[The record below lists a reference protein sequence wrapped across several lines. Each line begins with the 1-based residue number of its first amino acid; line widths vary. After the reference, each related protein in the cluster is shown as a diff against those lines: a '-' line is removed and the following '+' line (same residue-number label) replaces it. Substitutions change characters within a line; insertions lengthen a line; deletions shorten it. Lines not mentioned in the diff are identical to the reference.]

1 MKKIVAILLIL
12 VMSLGLFSCFASDDV
27 TNNIT
32 GTDETSS
39 TTLPTSGTTGT
50 GGTSASTTRPSGTT
64 GTTSSGTTSSGT
76 TSSGNVTTPEVPK
89 EDPDLSGIN
98 PDELALYYE
107 FFNPENHI
115 ALNLDISQK
124 ELQKIQKDYENYSAK
139 GSKSPI
145 YRMADLYVTITKPT
159 GEKLEYCIEQVG
171 VRMKGNTSR
180 TNFWDS
186 SAGMYN
192 LVHFKISFQETFDD
206 AVYYGSD
213 ALTWTDADARK
224 ARKDRTFATL
234 EKIDMRWNKNDDPTY
249 IREYYAYEIY
259 REFGVLAPRT
269 NLASVD
275 IANDHAGVWLFYEP
289 IDKIFLE
296 KNLSPEALGGDL
308 YKLGWTSEGA
318 TFTSFKSY
326 GVEDEDAGQFYV
338 YDLKTNKKTSD
349 HSSLRNLISTLNS
362 SSCNRDTFASVV
374 DVDNF
379 LMFAAV
385 SYITG
390 NPDDLRNNYNN
401 CYIYFRA
408 DNGKMMIIPYDMDR
422 GLGVNKDWNPSGD
435 HMTTDSPFSNKAVG
449 NGNSNQ
455 KNPLFTKGIL
465 NASFF
470 KNEYVEALKVVG
482 ASDML
487 KISTFEESFNT
498 AKNLYSSDSRPS
510 KGYGN
515 AWDHYFTFDMN
526 KSDGSNMSFSNYITK
541 KTATLARYIDGYT
554 PDVGTGSGSDSG
566 SGSGSDTTQKEWELY
581 LRGNFNDNNWTNQS
595 QYKFKDLGNGI
606 YSVDVTCNSELFK
619 FKVYN
624 NRQSGDVAWY
634 NTVDESKTT
643 AWFEYQGGNR
653 NVQVKAGSYTVY
665 FDTNTEML
673 YFEKK

>member
-12 VMSLGLFSCFASDDV
+12 VMSLGLFSCFASGDV
-27 TNNIT
+27 TDNIT

-50 GGTSASTTRPSGTT
+50 GGTSASTTRPFGTT
-64 GTTSSGTTSSGT
+64 GTTSSGTTSSV
-76 TSSGNVTTPEVPK
+76 NVTIPEVPK

-213 ALTWTDADARK
+213 ALTWADADARK

-326 GVEDEDAGQFYV
+326 GV
-338 YDLKTNKKTSD
+338 KT
-349 HSSLRNLISTLNS
+349 RM
-362 SSCNRDTFASVV
+362 R
-374 DVDNF
+374 
-379 LMFAAV
+379 
-385 SYITG
+385 
-390 NPDDLRNNYNN
+390 
-401 CYIYFRA
+401 
-408 DNGKMMIIPYDMDR
+408 
-422 GLGVNKDWNPSGD
+422 VN
-435 HMTTDSPFSNKAVG
+435 
-449 NGNSNQ
+449 
-455 KNPLFTKGIL
+455 
-465 NASFF
+465 
-470 KNEYVEALKVVG
+470 
-482 ASDML
+482 
-487 KISTFEESFNT
+487 
-498 AKNLYSSDSRPS
+498 
-510 KGYGN
+510 
-515 AWDHYFTFDMN
+515 FTFMTLRLI
-526 KSDGSNMSFSNYITK
+526 KRQVIT
-541 KTATLARYIDGYT
+541 LH
-554 PDVGTGSGSDSG
+554 
-566 SGSGSDTTQKEWELY
+566 
-581 LRGNFNDNNWTNQS
+581 
-595 QYKFKDLGNGI
+595 
-606 YSVDVTCNSELFK
+606 SEIL
-619 FKVYN
+619 
-624 NRQSGDVAWY
+624 
-634 NTVDESKTT
+634 
-643 AWFEYQGGNR
+643 
-653 NVQVKAGSYTVY
+653 
-665 FDTNTEML
+665 
-673 YFEKK
+673 